1 MTLPRSST
9 ENAPPEPVSPEKT
22 TAPATSGWQ
31 WWQQGWADNLK
42 ILAIAL
48 VVALGLRFWVLEPRY
63 IPSSS
68 MEPTLQIGDRIAVE
82 KLSYRWRE
90 PQRGDV
96 VVFYPP
102 GETDR
107 QRAYIKR
114 VVGLPGDRLQIQN
127 GQVYANGVP
136 LPEPYIAEP
145 LDYALVKPDGEEAA
159 TLTVPPGSYWVMGDN
174 RNNSNDS
181 HVWGYLPR
189 RNLIGRAFFR
199 FYPLNRFGPLP
210 NPEYP

>member
-1 MTLPRSST
+1 
-9 ENAPPEPVSPEKT
+9 
-22 TAPATSGWQ
+22 
-31 WWQQGWADNLK
+31 LK

-114 VVGLPGDRLQIQN
+114 IVGLPGDRLQIQN

>member
-1 MTLPRSST
+1 MTIPRSST
-9 ENAPPEPVSPEKT
+9 ENVPPENPPTGVPANTPV
-22 TAPATSGWQ
+22 AP
-31 WWQQGWADNLK
+31 WWQQGWVDNLK
-42 ILAIAL
+42 VLAIAL

-82 KLSYRWRE
+82 KVSYRWRE

-127 GQVYANGVP
+127 GQVYANGEP

-145 LDYALVKPDGEEAA
+145 LDYALVEPDGGAAA
-159 TLTVPPGSYWVMGDN
+159 TLTVPPGAYWVMGDN

-199 FYPLNRFGPLP
+199 FYPLHRFGPLP
-210 NPEYP
+210 HPQYP